1 MTARAVLVALGAFMA
16 LGLAARAM
24 AAGPLDGAYA
34 LTGGGGGTA
43 TVNMF
48 MVVLQTDNTVVV
60 VVLDPVDSSWT
71 FGSGTLNVNQ
81 QVEGVLFFGDRFEA
95 GQFQVRFQGASV
107 TATITLYE
115 FAVAF
120 SGTKIF

>member
-120 SGTKIF
+120 GGTKIF

>member
-1 MTARAVLVALGAFMA
+1 MTARQSLVALAMVA
-16 LGLAARAM
+16 AIGLASPAI

-43 TVNMF
+43 TVTMF
-48 MVVLQTDNTVVV
+48 MAVLQTDNTVVV
-60 VVLDPVDSSWT
+60 VVLDPQDSSWT
-71 FGSGTLNVNQ
+71 FGSGTLNANQ
-81 QVEGVLFFGDRFEA
+81 QVDGVLFFGDVFEA
-95 GQFQVRFQGASV
+95 GSFQVRFQGASV

-120 SGTKIF
+120 TGTKIF